1 MLKEIIK
8 LLMMCLIVKTL
19 HLQRNY
25 RKICCLGVNSLELP
39 NTFIIFPVTIV
50 VNNIF
55 CLRFKQRNAK
65 VVDRFFA
72 YVFSCKKRII
82 W

>member
-39 NTFIIFPVTIV
+39 NTFIIFRVTV
-50 VNNIF
+50 FVNKI
-55 CLRFKQRNAK
+55 CHKL
-65 VVDRFFA
+65 
-72 YVFSCKKRII
+72 YIE
-82 W
+82 